1 MTIFIGQAYKTALNS
16 TIDLLAFF
24 LRKHQF
30 WPSGHKIS
38 ATSDGF
44 GCNLFIAQ

>member
-1 MTIFIGQAYKTALNS
+1 MGQAYKTALNS

-30 WPSGHKIS
+30 WLSGHKIS
-38 ATSDGF
+38 ATDDGF
-44 GCNLFIAQ
+44 GCRSFIAQ